1 MTAPVIKREA
11 RMEGNDRMKAEHHN
25 LDIKP
30 IPEKVLYINE
40 PDITGVFCGNGLEYI
55 PNWERLFEKSHDGD
69 TASWYAEQAPDHV
82 RVYVPLDLSKECI
95 LAYFE
100 AVLARFQRADER
112 NESDFSSSIEQ
123 VITRL
128 EIYDQVW
135 FVREMSKPWKDDDVR
150 LTDYGQM
157 LRHSRHATE
166 IARVIVDELLLVAN
180 DGCTAEHFPY
190 ETIDMLC
197 REYGFE
203 MVEW

>member
-1 MTAPVIKREA
+1 M
-11 RMEGNDRMKAEHHN
+11 
-25 LDIKP
+25 
-30 IPEKVLYINE
+30 YINE
-40 PDITGVFCGNGLEYI
+40 PDITRMFCGSDPEYL
-55 PNWERLFEKSHDGD
+55 PDWERLSAAE
-69 TASWYAEQAPDHV
+69 TENAAWYAKQAPDHV
-82 RVYVPLDLSKECI
+82 RVYVPLDLSKDCI
-95 LAYFE
+95 LAYFR
-100 AVLARFQRADER
+100 AVLACFGRADER
-112 NESDFSSSIEQ
+112 NESNFSCSIEQ
-123 VITRL
+123 VLTRL

-150 LTDYGQM
+150 QNNHEQM

-180 DGCTAEHFPY
+180 TGCSAELFPY

>member
-1 MTAPVIKREA
+1 MALD
-11 RMEGNDRMKAEHHN
+11 DRMKAVHHD

-30 IPEKVLYINE
+30 VPAQVLYINE
-40 PDITGVFCGNGLEYI
+40 PDITGMFCGLGTRDSPNGKRLLEK
-55 PNWERLFEKSHDGD
+55 NDD
-69 TASWYAEQAPDHV
+69 DDNASWYAKQSPDHV

-95 LAYFE
+95 LAYFR
-100 AVLARFQRADER
+100 AVLACFGRVDER
-112 NESDFSSSIEQ
+112 NESDFSCSVEQ

-135 FVREMSKPWKDDDVR
+135 FVREMTNARKDNDARMND
-150 LTDYGQM
+150 LSQM
-157 LRHSRHATE
+157 PRHSHHATE
-166 IARVIVDELLLVAN
+166 VARVIVDELLQVAN
-180 DGCTAEHFPY
+180 TGSAELFPY